1 MRTFGHGWKGK
12 FTQIAIASGGG
23 AIVKPSSPLGAM
35 WPYLTVA
42 KLTSL
47 FFVWKI
53 KQGKDT
59 VTLRQLTC
67 VVKPRL
73 EVLLQSVFS
82 VFMVWYSENL
92 GVLSKRKTVNSVNVW
107 WDEYLVASLVSIAWN
122 SWFWLHLLDN
132 KYRGIPE
139 VECLAK
145 RIKPNLGFWPAF
157 GILSTA
163 LYQVAYSCFFWYHR
177 KSPSPSK

>member
-1 MRTFGHGWKGK
+1 MRTFGHGWEGK
-12 FTQIAIASGGG
+12 FTQIAIGSGGG

-59 VTLRQLTC
+59 LTLRQFTC
-67 VVKPRL
+67 VVNPRL

-82 VFMVWYSENL
+82 VFMYDTVKILEFFLKGKLSIVWMYGGINTWLLAWFALLATAGSDFTSWTTSTEVYCTRGWMLGRENQTKL
-92 GVLSKRKTVNSVNVW
+92 
-107 WDEYLVASLVSIAWN
+107 
-122 SWFWLHLLDN
+122 
-132 KYRGIPE
+132 
-139 VECLAK
+139 
-145 RIKPNLGFWPAF
+145 
-157 GILSTA
+157 GILACFWNLKHSFIS
-163 LYQVAYSCFFWYHR
+163 SCLHMFLLV
-177 KSPSPSK
+177 P